1 MFSLLIDKLPFFA
14 AIVNHSYF
22 YFYISIIL
30 VTKDAVLPTG
40 PHLFATIFH
49 LTDMIILHIL
59 KVNRKLAL
67 ILKRVLT
74 IL

>member
-14 AIVNHSYF
+14 SIVNHSYF

-30 VTKDAVLPTG
+30 VTKGTASSVSR
-40 PHLFATIFH
+40 HLFATFFH
-49 LTDMIILHIL
+49 LSDMIILLIL

-67 ILKRVLT
+67 FQKEC
-74 IL
+74 

>member
-40 PHLFATIFH
+40 PHLFATFFI
-49 LTDMIILHIL
+49 
-59 KVNRKLAL
+59 
-67 ILKRVLT
+67 
-74 IL
+74 

>member
-22 YFYISIIL
+22 YFLYFYHI
-30 VTKDAVLPTG
+30 
-40 PHLFATIFH
+40 IFH
-49 LTDMIILHIL
+49 LSDMIILLIL

-67 ILKRVLT
+67 FQKEC
-74 IL
+74 

>member
-22 YFYISIIL
+22 YFLYFYHISDKRYCFFCQH
-30 VTKDAVLPTG
+30 TP
-40 PHLFATIFH
+40 FCYIFH
-49 LTDMIILHIL
+49 LSDMIILLIL

-67 ILKRVLT
+67 F
-74 IL
+74 

>member
-22 YFYISIIL
+22 YFLYFYHISDKRCRIA
-30 VTKDAVLPTG
+30 DWPTS
-40 PHLFATIFH
+40 FCYIFH

-67 ILKRVLT
+67 FQKEC
-74 IL
+74 

>member
-40 PHLFATIFH
+40 LHL
-49 LTDMIILHIL
+49 LLHFSS
-59 KVNRKLAL
+59 NRYDNTAYFKSQ
-67 ILKRVLT
+67 
-74 IL
+74 